1 MVRRLRPDEEALWRL
16 VAERTTP
23 LHQDRP
29 ARKAQAPAPANPRQS
44 PSPGIET
51 FRLGAVAPER
61 PMRHDLAPTP
71 SERLRQSP
79 LRMDRKTHTRI
90 SRGRMQP
97 EARIDLHG
105 MTLPEAH
112 PVLTRFILASHAA
125 GRRLVL
131 VITGKGRPGGN
142 FLRDRPGVL
151 RQQVPDWLA
160 APPLGAVV
168 QQIVPAHRS
177 HGGSGAYYVWLR
189 RRQA

>member
-1 MVRRLRPDEEALWRL
+1 
-16 VAERTTP
+16 
-23 LHQDRP
+23 
-29 ARKAQAPAPANPRQS
+29 
-44 PSPGIET
+44 
-51 FRLGAVAPER
+51 
-61 PMRHDLAPTP
+61 MRHDLASAP
-71 SERLRQSP
+71 SEWLGQGP

-105 MTLPEAH
+105 MTLAEAH
-112 PVLTRFILASHAA
+112 PAMTGFILAAHAA

-131 VITGKGRPGGN
+131 VITGKGRAGGHLPGERRGI
-142 FLRDRPGVL
+142 L
-151 RQQVPDWLA
+151 RQQVPDWLTT
-160 APPLGAVV
+160 PPLGAAV